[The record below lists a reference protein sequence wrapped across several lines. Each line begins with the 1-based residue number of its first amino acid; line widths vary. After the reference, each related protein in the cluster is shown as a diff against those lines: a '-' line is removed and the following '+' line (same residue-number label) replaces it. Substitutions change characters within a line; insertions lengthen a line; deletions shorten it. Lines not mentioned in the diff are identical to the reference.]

1 MGLKSYHFKHFRG
14 IMRLDQYLV
23 DIGRF
28 DSRQKAQEAIK
39 EGRVII
45 SGKVVRKAAF
55 QVDSG
60 EMGKKV
66 DSREVDSRVSDKK
79 VDSRIAVCGD
89 EYVSRAGKKLQGFLE
104 ECKGQGIFKAWGSAI
119 DVGAARGGFTQVLLR
134 YGVQRVCCVDV
145 GSNQLHPK
153 IAQDSRVEVFEQCD
167 IRDFTRKYGR
177 RFDVVVCDVSFIGI
191 GCIVDDLCGLGDE
204 VIVLFKPQFEVGRGI
219 KRSRRGVVQDQEAVQ
234 RALQECIATICAR
247 GFAVSLVA
255 ESSVKGKEG
264 NAEFFIYACRESSI

>member
-1 MGLKSYHFKHFRG
+1 
-14 IMRLDQYLV
+14 MRLDQYLV

-55 QVDSG
+55 QVDFG

-66 DSREVDSRVSDKK
+66 DSREVDSGVSDKK

-234 RALQECIATICAR
+234 RSIARVYRYYLCAWIC
-247 GFAVSLVA
+247 
-255 ESSVKGKEG
+255 
-264 NAEFFIYACRESSI
+264 CRA